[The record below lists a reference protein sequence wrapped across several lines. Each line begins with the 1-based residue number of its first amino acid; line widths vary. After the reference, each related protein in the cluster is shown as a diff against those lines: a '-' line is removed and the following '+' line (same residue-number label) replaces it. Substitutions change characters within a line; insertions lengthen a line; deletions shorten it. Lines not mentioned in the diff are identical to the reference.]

1 LLHVPC
7 ARRLDK
13 NLTDDF
19 RIANS
24 ISRMGALVCSS
35 QPFLAASPPRSGH
48 EFCTRSPYEEE
59 EDLMWNEDE
68 VRGKIDQAKGK
79 LKETIGEMNDDEQL
93 RDEGTADRAA
103 GNVEEAFGK
112 GRRKVGEAI
121 KDAGKKISR

>member
-1 LLHVPC
+1 V
-7 ARRLDK
+7 A
-13 NLTDDF
+13 
-19 RIANS
+19 
-24 ISRMGALVCSS
+24 ALVWSS
-35 QPFLAASPPRSGH
+35 QPFLAALPPCSGH
-48 EFCTRSPYEEE
+48 EFCTRSPHEEE

-79 LKETIGEMNDDEQL
+79 LKEKIGEMNDDEQL